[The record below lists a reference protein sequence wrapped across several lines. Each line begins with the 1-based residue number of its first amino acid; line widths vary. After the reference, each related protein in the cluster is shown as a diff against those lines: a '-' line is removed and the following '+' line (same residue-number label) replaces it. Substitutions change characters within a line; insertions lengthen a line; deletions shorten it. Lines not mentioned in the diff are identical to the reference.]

1 MKIKNKSTSLLK
13 KFLVFNFFVFVILGL
28 FTFFYLKAIQPNL
41 VKQRTEK
48 HNVIINNTSN
58 HIERL
63 QISFEKKSIKDFLLS
78 TRFLF
83 QNLERVQFYD
93 VNGNLIADT
102 NVLDLDQNV
111 FSKSEEIFE
120 ESINNNNN
128 LSEKKN
134 VEKNIDSE
142 NLKENNEP
150 EIKQNILNKKPKEE
164 ITFQIKENNNFYV
177 KTLNDVIVNG
187 EILGYIIVTELANEI
202 LVAVDERKNF
212 ILRTVLIIAVVIFL
226 FSIFLN
232 RYILKPIGS
241 LVDYTKSIK
250 AKDEPFGRIEKFL
263 YRSDE
268 VGLLSRS
275 LNEMTQNLQK
285 RTKNAED
292 SSADLA
298 HEIRNPLASLKGAS
312 ELLDST
318 IDKEERKKL
327 VGILSHDVERI
338 DRLITDYSKMLKDEA
353 SLSREKMK
361 IINLVEL
368 VNGVIEEFNN
378 NKSVIQKNIKFKI
391 VREKPNGHEANVFG
405 ARSRLEQVLA
415 NLIDNAV
422 SFSPENSSIHI
433 GIKSS
438 KDLVR
443 LSIKDQGPGFKETN
457 TERIFKRFYSSRP
470 EKFGEHSG
478 LGLNIVKN
486 IIEMHEGKVSAF
498 NRKDKEQGAQIDVIL
513 PTRS

>member
-1 MKIKNKSTSLLK
+1 MKIKKKSASILN
-13 KFLVFNFFVFVILGL
+13 KFLIFNFFAFIVLGL
-28 FTFFYLKAIQPNL
+28 FTFFYLKAIQPEL

-48 HNVIINNTSN
+48 HNIIINNTAN

-63 QISFEKKSIKDFLLS
+63 QISFEKNSIRDFLLS

-93 VNGNLIADT
+93 LKGKLISDT

-111 FSKSEEIFE
+111 FSRSDEILQE
-120 ESINNNNN
+120 N
-128 LSEKKN
+128 LSSDETSSKKN
-134 VEKNIDSE
+134 VGKNNVTKGTEQKNDSE
-142 NLKENNEP
+142 IKNLISKKQP
-150 EIKQNILNKKPKEE
+150 KQEIVV
-164 ITFQIKENNNFYV
+164 QIEENNNFYV
-177 KTLNDVIVNG
+177 KTLNDVIING
-187 EILGYIIVTELANEI
+187 EIFGYIMVTEQANEI
-202 LVAVDERKNF
+202 LVAVDERKAF
-212 ILRTVLIIAVVIFL
+212 ILRTVLIIAAVIIL
-226 FSIFLN
+226 FSAFLN
-232 RYILKPIGS
+232 KYILKPIGS
-241 LVDYTKSIK
+241 LVQYTKSIK

-275 LNEMTQNLQK
+275 LNEMTQSLQN

-312 ELLDST
+312 ELLDNT
-318 IDKEERKKL
+318 TDKEERKKL
-327 VGILSHDVERI
+327 IGILSHDVKRI

-361 IINLVEL
+361 NLNLINLVKD
-368 VNGVIEEFNN
+368 VTEEFNN
-378 NKSVIQKNIKFKI
+378 NKSVIEKNIKFKI
-391 VREKPNGHEANVFG
+391 VREKPNGYPASVFG
-405 ARSRLEQVLA
+405 VRSRLEQVLA
-415 NLIDNAV
+415 NLIDNAI
-422 SFSPENSSIHI
+422 SFSPQESYIYI

-438 KDLVR
+438 KDSVFLT
-443 LSIKDQGPGFKETN
+443 IKDEGPGFEEIN
-457 TERIFKRFYSSRP
+457 TERIFKRFYSNRP

-486 IIEMHEGKVSAF
+486 LVDLHNGTIVASNNKGQK
-498 NRKDKEQGAQIDVIL
+498 GARVEIVF
-513 PTRS
+513 PKAET

>member
-1 MKIKNKSTSLLK
+1 MKIKKKSASILN
-13 KFLVFNFFVFVILGL
+13 KFLIFNFFAFIVLGL
-28 FTFFYLKAIQPNL
+28 FTFFYLKAIQPEL

-48 HNVIINNTSN
+48 HNIIINNTAN

-63 QISFEKKSIKDFLLS
+63 QISFEKNSIRDFLLS

-93 VNGNLIADT
+93 LKGKLISDT

-111 FSKSEEIFE
+111 FSRSDEILQE
-120 ESINNNNN
+120 N
-128 LSEKKN
+128 LSSDETSSKKN
-134 VEKNIDSE
+134 VGKNNVTKGTEQKNDSE
-142 NLKENNEP
+142 IKNLISKKQP
-150 EIKQNILNKKPKEE
+150 KQEIVV
-164 ITFQIKENNNFYV
+164 QIEENNNFYV
-177 KTLNDVIVNG
+177 KTLNDVIING
-187 EILGYIIVTELANEI
+187 EIFGYIMVTEQANEI
-202 LVAVDERKNF
+202 LVAVDERKAF
-212 ILRTVLIIAVVIFL
+212 ILRTVLIIAAVIIL
-226 FSIFLN
+226 FSAFLN
-232 RYILKPIGS
+232 KYILKPIGT
-241 LVDYTKSIK
+241 LVQYTKSIK

-275 LNEMTQNLQK
+275 LNEMTQSLQN

-312 ELLDST
+312 ELLDNT
-318 IDKEERKKL
+318 TDKEERKKL
-327 VGILSHDVERI
+327 IGILSHDVKRI

-361 IINLVEL
+361 NLNLINLVKD
-368 VNGVIEEFNN
+368 VTEEFNN
-378 NKSVIQKNIKFKI
+378 NKSVIEKNIKFKI
-391 VREKPNGHEANVFG
+391 VREKPNGYPASVFG
-405 ARSRLEQVLA
+405 VRSRLEQVLA
-415 NLIDNAV
+415 NLIDNAI
-422 SFSPENSSIHI
+422 SFSPQESYIYI

-438 KDLVR
+438 KDSVFLT
-443 LSIKDQGPGFKETN
+443 IKDEGPGFEEIN
-457 TERIFKRFYSSRP
+457 TERIFKRFYSNRP

-486 IIEMHEGKVSAF
+486 IIEMHDGKITAS
-498 NRKDKEQGAQIDVIL
+498 NRQDNKKGAQIKVTL
-513 PTRS
+513 PIRS

>member
-1 MKIKNKSTSLLK
+1 MKIKKKSASILN
-13 KFLVFNFFVFVILGL
+13 KFLIFNFFAFIVLGL
-28 FTFFYLKAIQPNL
+28 FTFFYLKAIQPEL

-48 HNVIINNTSN
+48 HNIIINNTAN

-63 QISFEKKSIKDFLLS
+63 QISFEKNSIKDFLLS

-93 VNGNLIADT
+93 LKGKLIADT

-111 FSKSEEIFE
+111 FSRSDEILQE
-120 ESINNNNN
+120 N
-128 LSEKKN
+128 LSSDEPSSKTNVGKNNVTKGKEQKNDNEIEKLISK
-134 VEKNIDSE
+134 KQP
-142 NLKENNEP
+142 KQ
-150 EIKQNILNKKPKEE
+150 EIVV
-164 ITFQIKENNNFYV
+164 QIEENNNFYV
-177 KTLNDVIVNG
+177 KTLNDVIING
-187 EILGYIIVTELANEI
+187 EIFGYIMVTEQANEI
-202 LVAVDERKNF
+202 LVAVDERKAF
-212 ILRTVLIIAVVIFL
+212 ILRTVLIIAAVIIL
-226 FSIFLN
+226 FSAFLN
-232 RYILKPIGS
+232 KYILKPIGA
-241 LVDYTKSIK
+241 LVQYTKSIK
-250 AKDEPFGRIEKFL
+250 AKDEPFGRLEKFL

-275 LNEMTQNLQK
+275 LNEMTQSLQN

-312 ELLDST
+312 ELLDNT
-318 IDKEERKKL
+318 TDKEERKKL
-327 VGILSHDVERI
+327 IDILSHDVERI

-361 IINLVEL
+361 NLNLINLAEDVT
-368 VNGVIEEFNN
+368 EEFNN
-378 NKSVIQKNIKFKI
+378 NKSVIKKNIKFKI
-391 VREKPNGHEANVFG
+391 VREKPNGYPASVFG

-415 NLIDNAV
+415 NLIDNAI
-422 SFSPENSSIHI
+422 SFSPQESCIYI

-438 KDLVR
+438 KDSVFLT
-443 LSIKDQGPGFKETN
+443 IKDEGPGFEETN
-457 TERIFKRFYSSRP
+457 TERIFKRFYSNRP

-486 IIEMHEGKVSAF
+486 IIEMHDGKITAS
-498 NRKDKEQGAQIDVIL
+498 NRQDSKKGAQIEVIL
-513 PTRS
+513 PMRS

>member
-1 MKIKNKSTSLLK
+1 MKIEKKQTSILNKF
-13 KFLVFNFFVFVILGL
+13 FLFNFFVFIILGL

-63 QISFEKKSIKDFLLS
+63 QINFKEESIKEFLLS

-83 QNLERVQFYD
+83 QNLERVQFYNL
-93 VNGNLIADT
+93 NGDLIADT

-111 FSKSEEIFE
+111 FSKSEIILQENLREDENLNNKAGIKTDNNKGIVQKK
-120 ESINNNNN
+120 INN
-128 LSEKKN
+128 
-134 VEKNIDSE
+134 
-142 NLKENNEP
+142 
-150 EIKQNILNKKPKEE
+150 IKDLISNKKPKQEA
-164 ITFQIKENNNFYV
+164 IFQIEENNNFYV
-177 KTLNDVIVNG
+177 KTLNDVIING
-187 EILGYIIVTELANEI
+187 EIFGYIMVTEQANEI

-212 ILRTVLIIAVVIFL
+212 ILRTVLIIAIVIIL

-232 RYILKPIGS
+232 KYILKPIGT
-241 LVDYTKSIK
+241 LVQYTKSIK
-250 AKDEPFGRIEKFL
+250 SKDEPFGRIEKFL

-275 LNEMTQNLQK
+275 LNEMTQNLQN

-312 ELLDST
+312 ELLDNT
-318 IDKEERKKL
+318 TDKQERKKL
-327 VGILSHDVERI
+327 IGILSHDVERI

-361 IINLVEL
+361 ILNLIDL
-368 VNGVIEEFNN
+368 VKDVTEEFNN
-378 NKSVIQKNIKFKI
+378 NKSVIEKNIKFKI
-391 VREKPNGHEANVFG
+391 VKEKPNGYPFTIFG

-415 NLIDNAV
+415 NLIDNAI
-422 SFSPENSSIHI
+422 SFSPRDSHI
-433 GIKSS
+433 YINIKSN
-438 KDLVR
+438 KDVVSLT
-443 LSIKDQGPGFKETN
+443 IKDQGPGFKETN
-457 TERIFKRFYSSRP
+457 TERIFKRFYSNRP

-486 IIEMHEGKVSAF
+486 IIEMHDGEIIAS
-498 NRKDKEQGAQIDVIL
+498 NRQDKKRGAQIEFTL
-513 PTRS
+513 PMRT

>member
-1 MKIKNKSTSLLK
+1 MKIKKKPTSILNK
-13 KFLVFNFFVFVILGL
+13 FFAFNFFIFIILGL
-28 FTFFYLKAIQPNL
+28 FTFFYLKAIQPDL

-48 HNVIINNTSN
+48 HNIIINNTAN

-63 QISFEKKSIKDFLLS
+63 QIDFEKSSIKDFLLS

-93 VNGNLIADT
+93 LAGELIADT

-111 FSKSEEIFE
+111 FSKSEEVFQE
-120 ESINNNNN
+120 DLASDES
-128 LSEKKN
+128 LGKKN
-134 VEKNIDSE
+134 VEESNTTKGMEQKKNNTVK
-142 NLKENNEP
+142 NL
-150 EIKQNILNKKPKEE
+150 ISDKKPKQEVT
-164 ITFQIKENNNFYV
+164 IQIEENNNFYV
-177 KTLNDVIVNG
+177 KTLNDVIING
-187 EILGYIIVTELANEI
+187 EMFGYIMVTEQANEI

-212 ILRTVLIIAVVIFL
+212 ILRTVLIIAVVIIL
-226 FSIFLN
+226 FSVFLN
-232 RYILKPIGS
+232 KYILKPIGT
-241 LVDYTKSIK
+241 LVEYTKSIK

-275 LNEMTQNLQK
+275 LNEMTQNLQN

-318 IDKEERKKL
+318 TDKEERKKL
-327 VGILSHDVERI
+327 IGILSHDVERI

-361 IINLVEL
+361 ILNLVDL
-368 VNGVIEEFNN
+368 VEEVTEEFNN
-378 NKSVIQKNIKFKI
+378 NKSVIKKNIKFKI
-391 VREKPNGHEANVFG
+391 VREKPNGYPSSVFG
-405 ARSRLEQVLA
+405 VRSRLEQVLA
-415 NLIDNAV
+415 NLIDNAI
-422 SFSPENSSIHI
+422 SFSPQDGYIYINL
-433 GIKSS
+433 KST
-438 KDLVR
+438 KDTVCLT
-443 LSIKDQGPGFKETN
+443 IKDQGPGFKETN
-457 TERIFKRFYSSRP
+457 TDRIFKRFYSNRP

-486 IIEMHEGKVSAF
+486 IIEMHDGEITAS
-498 NRKDKEQGAQIDVIL
+498 NRQDKKKGAQIEVTL
-513 PTRS
+513 PMRS